1 MSGGIDSQ
9 YGFLFQKYVYILML
23 LKHMSMDACFTYEG
37 IDDIDIEKEEPLH
50 SIIISQKS
58 FIQVK
63 SGNINQKCMIK
74 VYRIRYFK
82 SVIRQCYNMFS
93 VFFF

>member
-37 IDDIDIEKEEPLH
+37 M
-50 SIIISQKS
+50 
-58 FIQVK
+58 
-63 SGNINQKCMIK
+63 MIL
-74 VYRIRYFK
+74 I
-82 SVIRQCYNMFS
+82 
-93 VFFF
+93 